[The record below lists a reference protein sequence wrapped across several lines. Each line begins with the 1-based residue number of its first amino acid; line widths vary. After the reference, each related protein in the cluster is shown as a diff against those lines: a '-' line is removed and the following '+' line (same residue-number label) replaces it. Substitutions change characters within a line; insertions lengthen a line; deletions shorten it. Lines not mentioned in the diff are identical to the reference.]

1 MGTFGY
7 IGFIGTLFRDY
18 FADSTGKHNSLI
30 DQNCMNMFDYLS
42 TLGFIVRF
50 AIFCMCFASYP
61 LINLIL
67 RTSLLNAFWRHRE
80 MTKRSLV
87 LLNAAI
93 TLIPLTIALFLDE
106 IGSLLAFTGSISGL
120 VLIYTLPVLVH
131 LRRRYIQITNP
142 LLAEAIA
149 RNGSGLS
156 SNKDLSRHGGS
167 PRPSMLLSAQ
177 GANKSETGEEAAGQ
191 GSLLLQAP

>member
-18 FADSTGKHNSLI
+18 FVDNTGKHNSLI

-67 RTSLLNAFWRHRE
+67 RTSLLNAFWQHRE
-80 MTKRSLV
+80 VTKRSLV

-93 TLIPLTIALFLDE
+93 TLIPLTIALFLEE

-120 VLIYTLPVLVH
+120 VLIYALPVMVH
-131 LRRRYIQITNP
+131 LKRRYIQITNP
-142 LLAEAIA
+142 LLAEAMA
-149 RNGSGLS
+149 RNGSALS
-156 SNKDLSRHGGS
+156 SHKDPSRHGGS
-167 PRPSMLLSAQ
+167 PRPSLLG
-177 GANKSETGEEAAGQ
+177 GARGASRSETGSSAARQ
-191 GSLLLQAP
+191 ESLLQAP